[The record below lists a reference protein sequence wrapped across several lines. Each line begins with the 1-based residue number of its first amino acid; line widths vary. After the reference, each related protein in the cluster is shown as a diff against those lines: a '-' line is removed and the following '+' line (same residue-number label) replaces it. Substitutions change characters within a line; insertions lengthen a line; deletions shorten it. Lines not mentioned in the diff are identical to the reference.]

1 MLLSKVKIKE
11 SPLEGV
17 LMIFLAFFRHEMNFE
32 RKRLFV
38 LYVYDICIKC
48 LCQIFKKS

>member
-11 SPLEGV
+11 SPWEGV

-32 RKRLFV
+32 RKRSF
-38 LYVYDICIKC
+38 CIVC
-48 LCQIFKKS
+48 A